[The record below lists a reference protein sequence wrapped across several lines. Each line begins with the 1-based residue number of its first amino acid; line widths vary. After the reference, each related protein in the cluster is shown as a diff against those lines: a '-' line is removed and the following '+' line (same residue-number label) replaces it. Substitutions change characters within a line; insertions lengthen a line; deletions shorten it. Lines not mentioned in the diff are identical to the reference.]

1 MLKRK
6 AIENLLDWKNNTSNK
21 ALIIN
26 GARQVGKTYIVRVFG
41 AEYYESFI
49 ELNFIENPD
58 YIAIFDG
65 NLSVDS
71 ILGGIGLFMPD
82 SKIVDG
88 RTLIFLD
95 EIQDCP
101 NAITALKFLAADSR
115 FDVIASGSALG
126 MNYKRGTSYPVGSVE
141 YLDMTALDFREF
153 LWAIGVG
160 EEVIA
165 NIRGYFDRREEVP
178 KAINDKMMEYLLQY
192 MVVGGMPEVVA
203 EFVQNKDYSEVDK
216 IQKRIYRDYIADI
229 ARYAIPDL
237 KIKAENCF
245 KAIPRQLTKDNHK
258 YQYSL
263 VENKGTARKFE
274 SSVEWICNANM
285 AQIVNNISY
294 VEYPLENHSIEDNFR
309 LYMTDIGLLVGTY
322 DFALKKAILSDVY
335 EEISD
340 NLVLR
345 TAKGGLY
352 EALIADMLY
361 KNGHSRLYFYR
372 NEAGTAELEF
382 FIEDETGVVP
392 IEVKAGRKRA
402 RTLDNILK
410 KDDISKGYKLAS
422 QNIGVDGKKI
432 TLPLYMAMFL

>member
-6 AIENLLDWKNNTSNK
+6 AIDSLLAWKNNISNK
-21 ALIIN
+21 ALVVN
-26 GARQVGKTYIVRVFG
+26 GARQVGKTYIIRVFG
-41 AEYYESFI
+41 EEYYESFI
-49 ELNFIENPD
+49 ELNFIESPD
-58 YIAIFDG
+58 YISIFEG
-65 NLSVDS
+65 NLSVES
-71 ILGGIGLFMPD
+71 ILGGISLYLPAK
-82 SKIVDG
+82 KIIEG
-88 RTLIFLD
+88 KTLIFLD
-95 EIQDCP
+95 EIQECP
-101 NAITALKFLAADSR
+101 NAITALKFLAADPR

-126 MNYKRGTSYPVGSVE
+126 MNYKRGTSYPVGSIE

-153 LWAIGVG
+153 LWAIGIG
-160 EEVIA
+160 DDVIT

-178 KAINDKMMEYLLQY
+178 NAINSKMMEYLLQY
-192 MVVGGMPEVVA
+192 MVVGGMPEVVDK
-203 EFVQNKDYSEVDK
+203 FVQNRDYLEVDK

-229 ARYAIPDL
+229 ARYAMPDL

-285 AQIVNNISY
+285 AQLVNNISY
-294 VEYPLENHSIEDNFR
+294 VEYPLENHMIDDNFR

-322 DFALKKAILSDVY
+322 DFSIKKAILSDVY
-335 EEISD
+335 EESSE

-361 KNGHSRLYFYR
+361 KNGYSKLYFYR

-392 IEVKAGRKRA
+392 VEVKAGRKRA
-402 RTLDNILK
+402 RTLDNLLNK
-410 KDDISKGYKLAS
+410 EDISRGYKLAS
-422 QNIGVDGKKI
+422 QNIGVNGKKI